1 MNSLEHFTSVRF
13 HRYKAFRDYVISLD
27 RFNVLVGPNN
37 SGKSTILGAFRILSE
52 GIRKARSRNPTMV
65 PSPHGQTRGYF
76 VELQDI
82 PVATENIF
90 YDYDDS
96 EPATIRFRISNGNEL
111 LLFFPEPLT
120 CFLVC
125 NTQGRHVTSTSTFK
139 SQYNVSI
146 GFVPILGPVE
156 HDEQLY
162 QKEAARLALLTHRA
176 ARNFRNIWYHY
187 PEEFDEFRALIRS
200 TWLGMDI
207 QKPEVDMTHRK
218 HFYGCFA
225 LKKGYQERY
234 SGLALVSKY
243 GAKCLRIS

>member
-13 HRYKAFRDYVISLD
+13 HRYKAFREHMISLD

-37 SGKSTILGAFRILSE
+37 SAKSTILGAFRILSE

-65 PSPHGQTRGYF
+65 PGPHGQTRGYA
-76 VELQDI
+76 VELQDLPI
-82 PVATENIF
+82 ATENIF

-120 CFLVC
+120 CFLIC
-125 NTQGRHVTSTSTFK
+125 DTQGRPVTSTYIFK

-162 QKEAARLALLTHRA
+162 QKEAARSALLTHRA
-176 ARNFRNIWYHY
+176 ARNFRNIWYH
-187 PEEFDEFRALIRS
+187 
-200 TWLGMDI
+200 
-207 QKPEVDMTHRK
+207 
-218 HFYGCFA
+218 
-225 LKKGYQERY
+225 
-234 SGLALVSKY
+234 
-243 GAKCLRIS
+243 